1 MVQQNVRQSEL
12 FVAEDWEVAY
22 QAFKN
27 INFQSYSFTTIK
39 QAMLDYIQQ
48 TYPEDFTDYSQNSEF
63 MFIVD
68 LLAYLGETLAYRVEL
83 NARDNI
89 LDTAERRQSII
100 NMVSM
105 LNYNIHRNQCATG
118 LVKLNSVTTTQ
129 NVFDSSG
136 NNLSNQV
143 ILWNDPSNPD
153 WYEQFI
159 LVLNSSF
166 VSTNQFGNP
175 VESSIIN
182 NIPTQLYTLNNVS
195 GLSAA
200 DAFSV
205 PVSGQAMDFEI
216 VNPDFDLTT
225 STIVERNPNQN
236 SQKNVIYMNDGSG
249 NASATTGFFLYFKQ
263 GTLRYENYLLD
274 LAVVNRTIDITSNNI
289 NDTDVWVQ
297 QVDDNGNPIENWVEV
312 DNLVYNSQPNN
323 VRDLFSV
330 ITKDND
336 QITVAF
342 GDGNFS
348 TIPTGNFRIWYRQ
361 SNGLVY
367 KIRPVDMRGVVI
379 GIPYTSNS
387 LNGTTQQFNL
397 TLNFSLQQTVDN
409 SAATETV
416 ESAQNKASAVYYT
429 QNRMVNGQDYNS
441 FPLKQGQSIL
451 KMKAINRTYSGHS
464 QYIDILDPTK
474 IYSSTVEFGDD
485 GALYEEYYEGVSNE
499 PLPTSKSFSDILQQ
513 DIEPLLLNPDYQV
526 FYYVNNTQFP
536 LTGLSWGLVDS
547 STNSSTGFFVDA
559 SNVPQVVGIG
569 VISNAK
575 YIGAG
580 SLVQFVNPLNTDEN
594 VWAYI
599 ESVYGNG
606 TQFTATNDGAIS
618 ISTVVPNGWIA
629 NLVYAPFR
637 NVLLPNE
644 AQNIIT
650 QLGQN
655 NTFGIRYDLATAS
668 WVIITATNLNPTG
681 TFSLAFAGD
690 NTNTNKDSSWIVKA
704 EYSSSGWTFTARYL
718 RYVFES
724 ISRSRF
730 FLSPETKAINI
741 ENNTVK
747 YDTIT
752 VLKFNSQPDNS
763 DPLGKDYPLQVSQAI
778 RYSDGFVEPRRI
790 QVVPA
795 DLNEDGIF
803 DNPDEF
809 LKIVNP
815 NPADPAKYVF
825 QEQFTDAL
833 GFDYYQIIDPTA
845 IDTFADQTALVNN
858 ITWNDNDVAF
868 VLATSQFFEYVDGSI
883 TAITF
888 DQATS
893 TINYSNHGML
903 TGNAV
908 QLFLN
913 PPPLGPLSLP
923 TPLQFK
929 VLYYVY
935 VVDDNT
941 LKLGISYQDVTSTS
955 PIFVTFS
962 SSSVGTASILKEI
975 TANQKYKAFL
985 GRQNL
990 NYSYEHFSDEDER
1003 LDPSITNVMDMYIL
1017 TSDYYNQVLEWNN
1030 SQPQQLFPV
1039 PPTSFDLEQQF
1050 SKLQNYKMIS
1060 DELIF
1065 KPAKFKLLFGTGS
1078 IAQLQASFKVVRAAQ
1093 TNVTDNEIKQNVI
1106 AAINNFFDVTKN
1118 RFDFGET
1125 FYFTELSA
1133 YIHQQLATMISSV
1146 VIVPTYGPS
1155 SFGDLFQVRCDVD
1168 ELFFSTATV
1177 ANVQIINAITN
1188 TSIRIS

>member
-12 FVAEDWEVAY
+12 FIAENWEVAY
-22 QAFKN
+22 QAFKD

-39 QAMLDYIQQ
+39 TAMLDYIQQ

-68 LLAYLGETLAYRVEL
+68 LLSYLGETLAYRVEL

-105 LNYNIHRNQCATG
+105 LNYNIHRNKCANG
-118 LVKLNSVTTTQ
+118 LVKLNSVSTTQ
-129 NVFDSSG
+129 NVFDSNG

-143 ILWNDPSNPD
+143 IVWNDPSNSD

-175 VESSIIN
+175 VEASVVN
-182 NIPTQLYTLNNVS
+182 GIPTQLYALNNVT

-205 PVSGQAMDFEI
+205 PVSGQAMDFEV

-225 STIVERNPNQN
+225 NSIVERNPNQN
-236 SQKNVIYMNDGSG
+236 DQKNIIYMNDGSG

-263 GTLRYENYLLD
+263 GTLRYENYLFD
-274 LAVVNRTIDITSNNI
+274 LAVVNRMLDITSNNI

-297 QVDDNGNPIENWVEV
+297 QLDENGNATENWIPV
-312 DNLVYNSQPNN
+312 DNLVYNSQPNS

-330 ITKDND
+330 ITRDND

-367 KIRPVDMRGVVI
+367 KIRPVDMRSIVI
-379 GIPYTSNS
+379 SVPYTSNS
-387 LNGTTQQFNL
+387 LSGTTQQFNL

-416 ESAQNKASAVYYT
+416 ESAQNNAEAVYYT

-441 FPLKQGQSIL
+441 FPLNQGQSIL

-485 GALYEEYYEGVSNE
+485 GALYQEYYEGISNE
-499 PLPTSKSFSDILQQ
+499 PLPTNKSFSDILQQ
-513 DIEPLLLNPDYQV
+513 DIEPLLLNPDYQI
-526 FYYVNNTQFP
+526 FYYANNTKFP
-536 LTGLSWGLVDS
+536 LSSLSWGLVDS
-547 STNSSTGFFVDA
+547 STNSSTGFFVDP
-559 SNVPQVVGIG
+559 NNNPQIIG
-569 VISNAK
+569 FGAVSNAK
-575 YIGAG
+575 YISQG
-580 SLVQFVNPLNTDEN
+580 SLVQFVNSVDSDDTM
-594 VWAYI
+594 WAYV

-606 TQFTATNDGAIS
+606 TQFTPTNDGAVFLS
-618 ISTVVPNGWIA
+618 SVVPTNWIA

-637 NVLLPNE
+637 NVLLPTE
-644 AQNIIT
+644 TQNILT
-650 QLGQN
+650 QLSQN
-655 NTFGIRYDLATAS
+655 NTFGIRYDLSTAS
-668 WVIITATNLNPTG
+668 WVIITSSNLNPTG
-681 TFSLAFAGD
+681 AFSLTYAG
-690 NTNTNKDSSWIVKA
+690 NTSNTNKDSSWIIKA
-704 EYSSSGWTFTARYL
+704 EYSSSGWTFTVRYL

-741 ENNTVK
+741 ENNSVE

-752 VLKFNSQPDNS
+752 VLKINSQPDDS
-763 DPLGKDYPLQVSQAI
+763 SPLGLDYPLQVSQSI

-795 DLNEDGIF
+795 DLNEDGVF

-809 LKIVNP
+809 LEIVAP
-815 NPADPAKYVF
+815 DITDPAKYVF
-825 QEQFTDAL
+825 QERFTDAL
-833 GFDYYQIIDPTA
+833 GFDYYQIIDPNL
-845 IDTFADQTALVNN
+845 IDKFDDVTALNNN
-858 ITWNDNDVAF
+858 ITWNDEDIAF
-868 VLATSQFFEYVDGSI
+868 VLSTGQFFEYVDGTI
-883 TAITF
+883 TSMSF
-888 DQATS
+888 DQTSS
-893 TINYSNHGML
+893 TILYTNHGLL
-903 TGNAV
+903 TGSAI
-908 QLFLN
+908 QLFLT
-913 PPPLGPLSLP
+913 PPPFGPLSLP
-923 TPLQFK
+923 VPLQFK

-941 LKLGISYQDVTSTS
+941 LKLGLTYQDVTSSSPTFINLSTS
-955 PIFVTFS
+955 A
-962 SSSVGTASILKEI
+962 VGTLSVLKEI
-975 TANQKYKAFL
+975 TNQNNYNAYI
-985 GRQNL
+985 GRQDL
-990 NYSYEHFSDEDER
+990 DYSYEHFSDNDER

-1030 SQPQQLFPV
+1030 SQPQNTFPV
-1039 PPTSFDLEQQF
+1039 PPSSFDLEQEF
-1050 SKLQNYKMIS
+1050 SNLQNYKMIS

-1065 KPAKFKLLFGTGS
+1065 KPAKFKLLFGVGAIS
-1078 IAQLQASFKVVRAAQ
+1078 QLQATFKVVRASQ

-1106 AAINNFFDVTKN
+1106 TAINNFFDVTKN

-1155 SFGDLFQVRCDVD
+1155 SFGDLFQVRCEVD

-1177 ANVQIINAITN
+1177 SNVQIINAITN